1 MESVIRRRTRPL
13 TPEMQLFM
21 RQLTHYLQHIAY
33 GLVERLRN
41 LSDSNANRVR
51 NEAAY
56 EKQMVETLAACN
68 ELCLLTYHKPVQTYE
83 TGETAIAE

>member
-1 MESVIRRRTRPL
+1 MRMIFRTRPL

-21 RQLTHYLQHIAY
+21 RQLTHFLQHITY

-41 LSDSNANRVR
+41 LSDAHANRVR
-51 NEAAY
+51 TVLGYNG
-56 EKQMVETLAACN
+56 QMVEALAACN
-68 ELCLLTYHKPVQTYE
+68 ELCLQTYHKPVQTYE